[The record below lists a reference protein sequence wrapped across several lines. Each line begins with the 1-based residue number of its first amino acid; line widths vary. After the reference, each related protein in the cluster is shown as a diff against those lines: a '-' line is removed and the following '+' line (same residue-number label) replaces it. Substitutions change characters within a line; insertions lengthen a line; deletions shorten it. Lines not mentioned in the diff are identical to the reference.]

1 MGKIDFTG
9 KIMYRRESDL
19 ERESKVLFSPVRVT
33 KTEKKGKEKSSVQ
46 YILIKRS
53 SRKLNIIQSEGRQ
66 EVKTRGLNLV
76 IISVLDGI

>member
-1 MGKIDFTG
+1 MIWKGNQKFCLVPSELR
-9 KIMYRRESDL
+9 KQKR
-19 ERESKVLFSPVRVT
+19 K
-33 KTEKKGKEKSSVQ
+33 EKKSSVQ

>member
-53 SRKLNIIQSEGRQ
+53 SRKLNIIQSERRQ